1 MHLLQIIE
9 SLLSVIGSLA
19 LFLFSMKLMSES
31 LQKITGSG
39 MRHTISSL
47 SGNPGKGIFTGVVIT
62 SIVQFS
68 SATVVMVVSL
78 VNAGMLSLYESMG
91 LIIGANI
98 GTTLKSLVISYIGF
112 QIGSEKLFLPLIALA
127 LPFMFLHKTNY
138 KAIGE
143 IIIGFALLFVSLS
156 FLRNS
161 IPNLQ
166 NNPDLI
172 LWMKNYTH
180 FGFISTLLF
189 VFAGIV
195 LTIIIQSSSAFI
207 AFIFVVCQSGWL
219 SFEMASAMVI
229 GANIGTTYTAL
240 LASIIA
246 NRSAKRAA
254 LFHLLFNVF
263 GAILILIIFKP
274 FLSLIDFFVFSI
286 QGTSSFAQITAIP
299 LGLSLVHTTFNIFT
313 TLIVIWFLPQ
323 IINILEKIV
332 TKKADEKLNH
342 TFTFFDSPIHSTSE
356 ISALQAQKEV
366 IFFGSKVQLMLS
378 SIPTLLV
385 TKHPS
390 QYEQMYATIRATEE
404 LADKFDEEISTFITR
419 LSENELSD
427 KTSLSVRIMQKIAD
441 DLESIAD
448 ECMGLA
454 RNIDVKNQQ
463 KVWFTQ
469 EMRDD
474 LNIMFSLLNEAY
486 ELMLNNLKA
495 DYLETETD
503 KPLIIEDKINQLR
516 DSLRL
521 KNMENLKNGVYTYL
535 NGNYFN
541 DFIFRCEKIGDL
553 IIHINNSFSGF
564 KKDYNN
570 L

>member
-486 ELMLNNLKA
+486 ELMLNNLKS

-503 KPLIIEDKINQLR
+503 KPLLIEEKINQLR

>member
-1 MHLLQIIE
+1 MHLLQVIE
-9 SLLSVIGSLA
+9 SFLSVIGSLA

-47 SGNPGKGIFTGVVIT
+47 SGNPGKGIFTGVAIT

-98 GTTLKSLVISYIGF
+98 GTTLKALVISYIGF
-112 QIGSEKLFLPLIALA
+112 QVGSEKLFLPLIALA
-127 LPFMFLHKTNY
+127 LPFMFLRKNNY

-180 FGFISTLLF
+180 FGFLSILLF

-219 SFEMASAMVI
+219 SFEMAAAMVV

-263 GAILILIIFKP
+263 GAIIILIVFKP
-274 FLSLIDFFVFSI
+274 FLSIIDFVVFSI
-286 QGTSSFAQITAIP
+286 QGASSFTQITAIP
-299 LGLSLVHTTFNIFT
+299 LGLSLVHTSFNVFT
-313 TLIVIWFLPQ
+313 TLVIVWFLPQ
-323 IINILEKIV
+323 VITLLERIIPKRI
-332 TKKADEKLNH
+332 DEKLNH
-342 TFTFFDSPIHSTSE
+342 SFTFFDSPIHSTSE

-378 SIPTLLV
+378 TIPPLLV

-390 QYEQMYATIRATEE
+390 QYEQMYASIRATEE

-486 ELMLNNLKA
+486 ELMLNNLKS
-495 DYLETETD
+495 DYLLTETD
-503 KPLIIEDKINQLR
+503 KPLLIEEKINQLR

>member
-1 MHLLQIIE
+1 MYLLQIIE
-9 SLLSVIGSLA
+9 SLLSIIGSLA

-31 LQKITGSG
+31 LQKIAGSG

-47 SGNPGKGIFTGVVIT
+47 SGNPGKGIFTGVAIT

-68 SATVVMVVSL
+68 SATVVMVISL

-98 GTTLKSLVISYIGF
+98 GTTLKTLIISIIGF
-112 QIGSEKLFLPLIALA
+112 QIGTEKLFLPLIALA
-127 LPFMFLHKTNY
+127 LPFMFLRKNNY

-143 IIIGFALLFVSLS
+143 IIIGFALLFVALS
-156 FLRNS
+156 FLKNS

-166 NNPDLI
+166 NNPDFI

-180 FGFISTLLF
+180 FGFLSTLLF
-189 VFAGIV
+189 VLAGII
-195 LTIIIQSSSAFI
+195 LTIILQSSSALI

-219 SFEMASAMVI
+219 SFEMASAMVV

-240 LASIIA
+240 LASLIA

-263 GAILILIIFKP
+263 GAIIILLVFKP
-274 FLSLIDFFVFSI
+274 FLSLIDIIVYSI

-299 LGLSLVHTTFNIFT
+299 LGLSLVHTSFNIFT
-313 TLIVIWFLPQ
+313 SLVIVWFIPP
-323 IINILEKIV
+323 IINLLERIIPKRV
-332 TKKADEKLNH
+332 DEKLNH
-342 TFTFFDSPIHSTSE
+342 TFTFIDTPINSTSE
-356 ISALQAQKEV
+356 ISALQAQQEV
-366 IFFGSKVQLMLS
+366 IIFGRKVQFMLS
-378 SIPTLLV
+378 TIPTLLV

-390 QYEQMYATIRATEE
+390 QYEQMYSSIKATEE
-404 LADKFDEEISTFITR
+404 LADKFDGEISTFITR
-419 LSENELSD
+419 LSESELSD
-427 KTSLSVRIMQKIAD
+427 KTSLSVRVTQKIAD

-454 RNIDVKNQQ
+454 KSIDVKNQQ

-469 EMRDD
+469 DMRDD
-474 LNIMFSLLNEAY
+474 LSIMFSLLNEAY
-486 ELMLNNLKA
+486 ELMQNNLKS

-503 KPLIIEDKINQLR
+503 KPLLVEDKINHLR
-516 DSLRL
+516 DSLKL

-541 DFIFRCEKIGDL
+541 DFTFRCEKIGDL
-553 IIHINNSFSGF
+553 IIHINDSLSGY
-564 KKDYNN
+564 KKDYKN

>member
-1 MHLLQIIE
+1 MHLFQVIE
-9 SLLSVIGSLA
+9 SFLSVIGSLA

-47 SGNPGKGIFTGVVIT
+47 SGNPGKGIFTGIAIT

-98 GTTLKSLVISYIGF
+98 GTTLKALVISYIGF
-112 QIGSEKLFLPLIALA
+112 QVGSEKLFLPLIALA
-127 LPFMFLHKTNY
+127 LPFMFLRKNNY

-180 FGFISTLLF
+180 FGFLSILLF

-219 SFEMASAMVI
+219 SFEMAAAMVV

-263 GAILILIIFKP
+263 GAIIILIVFKP
-274 FLSLIDFFVFSI
+274 FLSIIDFVVFSI
-286 QGTSSFAQITAIP
+286 QGASSFTQITAIP
-299 LGLSLVHTTFNIFT
+299 LGLSLVHTSFNVFT
-313 TLIVIWFLPQ
+313 TLVIVWFLPQ
-323 IINILEKIV
+323 VITLLERIIPKRI
-332 TKKADEKLNH
+332 DEKLNH
-342 TFTFFDSPIHSTSE
+342 SFTFFDSPIHSTSE

-378 SIPTLLV
+378 TIPPLLV

-390 QYEQMYATIRATEE
+390 QYEQMYASIRATEE

-486 ELMLNNLKA
+486 ELMLNNLKS
-495 DYLETETD
+495 DYLLTETD
-503 KPLIIEDKINQLR
+503 KPLLIEEKINQLR

>member
-9 SLLSVIGSLA
+9 SFLSVIGSLA

-47 SGNPGKGIFTGVVIT
+47 SGNPGKGIFTGVAIT

-98 GTTLKSLVISYIGF
+98 GTTLKALVISYIGF
-112 QIGSEKLFLPLIALA
+112 QVGSEKLFLPLIALA
-127 LPFMFLHKTNY
+127 LPFMFLRKNNY

-180 FGFISTLLF
+180 FGFLSILLF

-219 SFEMASAMVI
+219 SFEMAAAMVV

-263 GAILILIIFKP
+263 GAIIILIVFKP
-274 FLSLIDFFVFSI
+274 FLSIIDFVVFSI
-286 QGTSSFAQITAIP
+286 QGASSFTQITAIP
-299 LGLSLVHTTFNIFT
+299 LGLSLVHTSFNVFT
-313 TLIVIWFLPQ
+313 TLVIVWFLPQ
-323 IINILEKIV
+323 VIILLERIIPKRI
-332 TKKADEKLNH
+332 DEKLNH
-342 TFTFFDSPIHSTSE
+342 SFTFFDSPIHSTSE

-378 SIPTLLV
+378 TIPPLLV

-390 QYEQMYATIRATEE
+390 QYEQMYASIRATEE

-486 ELMLNNLKA
+486 ELMLNNLKS
-495 DYLETETD
+495 DYLLTETD
-503 KPLIIEDKINQLR
+503 KPLLIEEKINQLR

-521 KNMENLKNGVYTYL
+521 KNMENLKNGIYTYL

>member
-1 MHLLQIIE
+1 MHLFQIIE

-98 GTTLKSLVISYIGF
+98 GTTLKSLIISYIGF
-112 QIGSEKLFLPLIALA
+112 QFGSEKLFLPIIALA
-127 LPFMFLHKTNY
+127 LPFMFLRKNNY
-138 KAIGE
+138 KAVGE
-143 IIIGFALLFVSLS
+143 IIIGFALLFVSLA

-180 FGFISTLLF
+180 FGFFSTLLF
-189 VFAGIV
+189 VLAGIV

-219 SFEMASAMVI
+219 SFEMASAMVV

-246 NRSAKRAA
+246 NRAAKRAA
-254 LFHLLFNVF
+254 LFHLLFNVA
-263 GAILILIIFKP
+263 GAFVILIVFKP
-274 FLSLIDFFVFSI
+274 FLSLIDIIVYAI

-299 LGLSLVHTTFNIFT
+299 LGLSLVHTIFNVFT
-313 TLIVIWFLPQ
+313 SILIVWFLPQ
-323 IINILEKIV
+323 IVNLLEKIIP
-332 TKKADEKLNH
+332 KKSDEKLNH
-342 TFTFFDSPIHSTSE
+342 TFTFIDSPIHSTSE

-366 IFFGSKVQLMLS
+366 ISFGSKVQLMLS
-378 SIPTLLV
+378 TIPTLLV

-390 QYEQMYATIRATEE
+390 QYEQMYSSIKATEE

-419 LSENELSD
+419 LTESELSD
-427 KTSLSVRIMQKIAD
+427 KTSLSVRVMQKIAD

-469 EMRDD
+469 DMRDD
-474 LNIMFSLLNEAY
+474 LKQMFSLLNEAY
-486 ELMLNNLKA
+486 ELMQNNLKS
-495 DYLETETD
+495 DYLETKTE
-503 KPLIIEDKINQLR
+503 KPLMIEDQINQLR

-521 KNMENLKNGVYTYL
+521 KNMDNLKNGVYTYL

-553 IIHINNSFSGF
+553 IIHINDSFSGF

>member
-9 SLLSVIGSLA
+9 SSLSVVGSLA

-98 GTTLKSLVISYIGF
+98 GTTLKSLIISYIGF

-127 LPFMFLHKTNY
+127 LPFMFLHKNNY

-180 FGFISTLLF
+180 FGFLSILLF

-219 SFEMASAMVI
+219 SFEMASAMVV

-240 LASIIA
+240 LASLIA

-254 LFHLLFNVF
+254 FFHLLFNVF
-263 GAILILIIFKP
+263 GAIIVLIIFQP
-274 FLSLIDFFVFSI
+274 FLSFIDIIVYSI
-286 QGTSSFAQITAIP
+286 KGTSSFTEITAIP
-299 LGLSLVHTTFNIFT
+299 FGLSLVHTSFNVFT
-313 TLIVIWFLPQ
+313 SFIIIWFLPQ
-323 IINILEKIV
+323 IVNLLEKIIP
-332 TKKADEKLNH
+332 KRINEKLNH
-342 TFTFFDSPIHSTSE
+342 TFTFIDSPIHSTSE
-356 ISALQAQKEV
+356 ISALQAQKEL

-378 SIPTLLV
+378 SIPTLLI
-385 TKHPS
+385 TKHPT
-390 QYEQMYATIRATEE
+390 QYEQMYSSIKATEE
-404 LADKFDEEISTFITR
+404 LADKFEDEISAFITR
-419 LSENELSD
+419 LTENELSD

-441 DLESIAD
+441 DLESIAN

-469 EMRDD
+469 DMRDD
-474 LNIMFSLLNEAY
+474 LKIMFSLLNEAY
-486 ELMLNNLKA
+486 ELMLDNLKS

-503 KPLIIEDKINQLR
+503 KPLLIEDKINQLR
-516 DSLRL
+516 DSLKL
-521 KNMENLKNGVYTYL
+521 KNIENLKIGVYTYL

-553 IIHINNSFSGF
+553 IIHINDSFSGF

>member
-78 VNAGMLSLYESMG
+78 VNAGMLSLFESMG

-112 QIGSEKLFLPLIALA
+112 QIGTEKLFLPLIALA
-127 LPFMFLHKTNY
+127 LPFMFLRKNNY

-180 FGFISTLLF
+180 YGFLSTLIF

-219 SFEMASAMVI
+219 SFEMASAMVV

-240 LASIIA
+240 LASLIA

-263 GAILILIIFKP
+263 GAIIILIIFKP
-274 FLSLIDFFVFSI
+274 FLSFIDFLVFSI
-286 QGTSSFAQITAIP
+286 QGASSFAQITAIP
-299 LGLSLVHTTFNIFT
+299 LGLSLVHTTFNVFT
-313 TLIVIWFLPQ
+313 TCVIVWFLPQ
-323 IINILEKIV
+323 VITLLEKIIP
-332 TKKADEKLNH
+332 KRADEKLSH

-366 IFFGSKVQLMLS
+366 MFFGSKVQLMLS
-378 SIPTLLV
+378 AIPTLLV

-390 QYEQMYATIRATEE
+390 QYEQMYANIRATEE

-503 KPLIIEDKINQLR
+503 KPLVIEEKINQLR

>member
-31 LQKITGSG
+31 LQKVTGSG
-39 MRHTISSL
+39 IRHTISSL
-47 SGNPGKGIFTGVVIT
+47 SGNPGKGIFTGIVIT

-98 GTTLKSLVISYIGF
+98 GTTIKSLVISYIGF

-161 IPNLQ
+161 IPSLQ
-166 NNPDLI
+166 NNPDVI
-172 LWMKNYTH
+172 LWMKNYIH
-180 FGFISTLLF
+180 FGYFSILLF

-195 LTIIIQSSSAFI
+195 LTIIIQSSSALI

-219 SFEMASAMVI
+219 PFEMASAMVV

-246 NRSAKRAA
+246 NRPAKRAA
-254 LFHLLFNVF
+254 LFHLFFNVF
-263 GAILILIIFKP
+263 GAIVILIIFKP
-274 FLSLIDFFVFSI
+274 FLSFIDFIVFSI
-286 QGTSSFAQITAIP
+286 QGASAFAQITAIP
-299 LGLSLVHTTFNIFT
+299 LGLSLVHTTFNVFT
-313 TLIVIWFLPQ
+313 TIVIVWFLPQ
-323 IINILEKIV
+323 IIHLLEKIIP
-332 TKKADEKLNH
+332 KKADEKLNH

-366 IFFGSKVQLMLS
+366 IFFGSKIQLMLS
-378 SIPTLLV
+378 VLPTLLI

-390 QYEQMYATIRATEE
+390 QYEQMYASIKATEE
-404 LADKFDEEISTFITR
+404 LADKFDGEISTFITR

-427 KTSLSVRIMQKIAD
+427 KTSLSVRTMQKIAD
-441 DLESIAD
+441 DIESIAD

-486 ELMLNNLKA
+486 ELMLNNLKI
-495 DYLETETD
+495 DYLETETE
-503 KPLIIEDKINQLR
+503 KPLLIEDQINQLR

-541 DFIFRCEKIGDL
+541 DFIFRCEKIGDI
-553 IIHINNSFSGF
+553 IIHINDSFSGF

>member
-31 LQKITGSG
+31 LQKVTGSG
-39 MRHTISSL
+39 IRHTISSL
-47 SGNPGKGIFTGVVIT
+47 SGNPGKGIFTGIVIT

-98 GTTLKSLVISYIGF
+98 GTTIKSLVISYIGF

-161 IPNLQ
+161 IPSLQ
-166 NNPDLI
+166 NNPDVI
-172 LWMKNYTH
+172 LWMKNYIH
-180 FGFISTLLF
+180 FGYLSILLF

-195 LTIIIQSSSAFI
+195 LTIIIQSSSALI

-219 SFEMASAMVI
+219 PFEMASAMVV

-246 NRSAKRAA
+246 NRTAKRAA
-254 LFHLLFNVF
+254 LFHLFFNVM
-263 GAILILIIFKP
+263 GAIMILIIFKP
-274 FLSLIDFFVFSI
+274 FLSFIDFIVFSI
-286 QGTSSFAQITAIP
+286 QGVSSFAQITAIP
-299 LGLSLVHTTFNIFT
+299 LGLSLVHTTFNVFT
-313 TLIVIWFLPQ
+313 TIVIVWFLPQ
-323 IINILEKIV
+323 IIHLLEKIIP
-332 TKKADEKLNH
+332 KKTDEKLSH

-366 IFFGSKVQLMLS
+366 IFFGSKIQLMLS
-378 SIPTLLV
+378 VLPTLLV

-390 QYEQMYATIRATEE
+390 QYEQMYASIKATEE
-404 LADKFDEEISTFITR
+404 LADKFDGEISTFITR

-427 KTSLSVRIMQKIAD
+427 KTSLSVRTMQKIAD
-441 DLESIAD
+441 DIESIAD

-486 ELMLNNLKA
+486 ELMLNNLKI
-495 DYLETETD
+495 DYLETETE
-503 KPLIIEDKINQLR
+503 KPLLIEDQINQLR

-521 KNMENLKNGVYTYL
+521 KNMENLKNGAYTYL

-541 DFIFRCEKIGDL
+541 DFIFRCEKIGDI
-553 IIHINNSFSGF
+553 IIHINDSFSGF